1 MLTNLV
7 ERGVV
12 KCLQYWPDSDSKHYG
27 PFKVTITDK
36 QMFADY
42 FIRVF
47 QVEVSMV
54 SKYENTWDILL
65 SLLINYLKQTDY
77 FDFAL

>member
-7 ERGVV
+7 EGGNV
-12 KCLQYWPDSDSKHYG
+12 KCLQYWPDTDSKSYG

-36 QMFADY
+36 QMFADHW
-42 FIRVF
+42 IRVF

-54 SKYENTWDILL
+54 SKLTAYHIKYQSVAYGHGIIGNRL
-65 SLLINYLKQTDY
+65 
-77 FDFAL
+77 